1 MTVPYTFG
9 NTTAPSIPLSR
20 LDDNFA
26 AVGNSTNISFTQNG
40 IGAVAQTV
48 QSKLRETV
56 SVFDFMT
63 MAEQAAVLSYSFT
76 TDVTTSCQNALNSAR
91 ANNLNCYFPAGG
103 YLVTGLIIPGDVNPP
118 VDDRDSGM
126 RIYGQ
131 GFGEPFVTA
140 NTGGT
145 VIKSVSNAPVLKDIL
160 GTNPSSNGTIEIDT
174 IRFDGTSSTPVIF
187 LESFYGLS
195 SMHNCVVYQRGT
207 GDGIRVTYSAG
218 IWIYMVWAL
227 NGDWNSYSLGAA
239 RTGIGFNLPL
249 SYDSGLSTIS
259 KCTSRGWLTAY
270 QIGGGAGTPYSNTV
284 EQSECSVV
292 YNGVILS
299 GTNKAV
305 VDSMYM
311 EGLDGGTAID
321 NLGVY
326 STISNNLIFSGASIG
341 IKSELIS
348 NRGAV
353 INGNTIGLGNIVG
366 AYGIKLAGAYGQ
378 EVTGNAVSCTD
389 GTANQIGVY
398 VDVQGKVDVHANAF
412 DPKET
417 WSGSGS
423 SKVAYSSSSL
433 IQGII
438 TGQSNNVDFPVMSQ
452 GALSL
457 AYAPLTGANVAAT
470 ILTVPD
476 GGYFV
481 VTAAAPVTV
490 NRLDAGI
497 IPNRLITFRTTN
509 DRMTFANTSYIFL
522 NVASGAFAGPG
533 TITFVVERVLGAS
546 YAYEIS
552 RTVL

>member
-1 MTVPYTFG
+1 MSLTKATYSMING
-9 NTTAPSIPLSR
+9 APV
-20 LDDNFA
+20 N
-26 AVGNSTNISFTQNG
+26 
-40 IGAVAQTV
+40 
-48 QSKLRETV
+48 
-56 SVFDFMT
+56 VFDFMT
-63 MAEQAAVLSYSFT
+63 SAEQAAVLAYSFT
-76 TDVTTSCQNALNSAR
+76 TNVTTACQNALNSAR
-91 ANNLNCYFPAGG
+91 SNNQNCYFPAGG

-131 GFGEPFVTA
+131 GFGEPFVTV

-145 VIKSVSNAPVLKDIL
+145 VLKSVTNAPVLKDIL

-174 IRFDGTSSTPVIF
+174 IRFDGTSSTPVIL

-195 SMHNCVVYQRGT
+195 SMHNCAVYQRGT
-207 GDGIRVTYSAG
+207 GDGIKVTYSAAV
-218 IWIYMVWAL
+218 WIYMVWAL
-227 NGDWNSYSLGAA
+227 NGDWNTYSLGAA

-249 SYDSGLSTIS
+249 TYDAGLTTVS
-259 KCTSRGWLTAY
+259 KCSSRGWLTAY
-270 QIGGGAGTPYSNTV
+270 QIGGGTGTPYSNTI

-299 GTNKAV
+299 GTSKAV

-321 NLGVY
+321 NLGFY
-326 STISNNLIFSGASIG
+326 SVITNNLIFSGFSIG
-341 IKSELIS
+341 IKSELAL
-348 NRGAV
+348 NRGTV
-353 INGNTIGLGNIVG
+353 INGNAIALGNIVG
-366 AYGIKLAGAYGQ
+366 AYGVKIAGAYGQ
-378 EVTGNAVSCTD
+378 EITGNTISCTD

-398 VDVQGKVDVHANAF
+398 VDVVGKVDVHANFF

-417 WSGSGS
+417 WTGSAA

-438 TGQSNNVDFPVMSQ
+438 TGQSNNVDFPVVSQ

-457 AYAPLTGANVAAT
+457 ARVALTGANVAAN

-481 VTAAAPVTV
+481 MTAASPVTV
-490 NRLDAGI
+490 NQLDAGI
-497 IPNRLITFRTTN
+497 TPNRLITIRTANGST
-509 DRMTFANTSYIFL
+509 TFSDGGAYLFL
-522 NVASGAFAGPG
+522 DGAFSSAG
-533 TITFVVERVLGAS
+533 TITFVVERAGGAS
-546 YAYEIS
+546 YAYEVA
-552 RTVL
+552 RAVF

>member
-1 MTVPYTFG
+1 MSLTKATYSMING
-9 NTTAPSIPLSR
+9 APV
-20 LDDNFA
+20 N
-26 AVGNSTNISFTQNG
+26 
-40 IGAVAQTV
+40 
-48 QSKLRETV
+48 
-56 SVFDFMT
+56 VFDFMT
-63 MAEQAAVLSYSFT
+63 SAEQTAVLAYSYA
-76 TDVTTSCQNALNSAR
+76 TDVTTACQNALNSAR
-91 ANNLNCYFPAGG
+91 ANNQNCYFPAGG
-103 YLVTGLIIPGDVNPP
+103 YLVTGLIIPGDVNSP

-131 GFGEPFVTA
+131 GFGEPFVLA

-145 VIKSVSNAPVLKDIL
+145 VLKSVTNAPVLKDIL
-160 GTNPSSNGTIEIDT
+160 GTNPSSNGTVEIDH
-174 IRFDGTSSTPVIF
+174 IRLDGTSSTPVIL

-195 SMHNCVVYQRGT
+195 SMHNCSVHQRGT
-207 GDGIRVTYSAG
+207 GDGIKITYSAG

-227 NGDWNSYSLGAA
+227 NKDWVSYTLGAA

-299 GTNKAV
+299 GTSKAV

-311 EGLDGGTAID
+311 EGMDGGVAID
-321 NLGVY
+321 NSGFY
-326 STISNNLIFSGASIG
+326 STITNNLIFSGAAIG
-341 IKSELIS
+341 IKSELTT
-348 NRGAV
+348 NRGTV
-353 INGNTIGLGNIVG
+353 ISGNSIALGNVVG

-378 EVTGNAVSCTD
+378 EITGNIISCTD

-398 VDVQGKVDVHANAF
+398 VDVIGKVDVHANFF

-417 WSGSGS
+417 WTGSGS
-423 SKVAYSSSSL
+423 SKVTYSSSSL

-438 TGQSNNVDFPVMSQ
+438 TGQSNNADFPILSQ

-457 AYAPLTGANVAAT
+457 ARVALTEANVAAN

-481 VTAAAPVTV
+481 MTAAAPTTV
-490 NRLDAGI
+490 SQFDAGI
-497 IPNRLITFRTTN
+497 IPNRLITIRTANGHT
-509 DRMTFANTSYIFL
+509 TFSDGGAYQFL
-522 NVASGAFAGPG
+522 NGAFTGPG
-533 TITFVVERVLGAS
+533 TITFVVERIGGAS
-546 YAYEIS
+546 YAYEIA
-552 RTVL
+552 RTVF

>member
-1 MTVPYTFG
+1 MALTLVTNSMISG
-9 NTTAPSIPLSR
+9 APV
-20 LDDNFA
+20 N
-26 AVGNSTNISFTQNG
+26 
-40 IGAVAQTV
+40 
-48 QSKLRETV
+48 
-56 SVFDFMT
+56 VFDFMT
-63 MAEQAAVLSYSFT
+63 SAEQAAVLAYSFT
-76 TDVTTSCQNALNSAR
+76 TNVTTACQNALNSAR
-91 ANNLNCYFPAGG
+91 ANNQNCYFPAGG

-131 GFGEPFVTA
+131 GFGEPFVTT

-160 GTNPSSNGTIEIDT
+160 GTNPSSNGTIEIDN
-174 IRFDGTSSTPVIF
+174 IRFDGTSTTPVIL

-195 SMHNCVVYQRGT
+195 SMHNCAVYQRGT
-207 GDGIRVTYSAG
+207 GDGIKVTYSAAV
-218 IWIYMVWAL
+218 WIYMVWAL
-227 NGDWNSYSLGAA
+227 NGDWATYTLGPA

-249 SYDSGLSTIS
+249 TYDSGLTTIS
-259 KCTSRGWLTAY
+259 KCSSRGWLTAY

-299 GTNKAV
+299 GTSKAV
-305 VDSMYM
+305 VDTMYM
-311 EGLDGGTAID
+311 EGMDGGIAID
-321 NLGVY
+321 NSGFY
-326 STISNNLIFSGASIG
+326 STITNNFIFSGASIG

-353 INGNTIGLGNIVG
+353 IKGNIIGLGNIVG

-378 EVTGNAVSCTD
+378 EVTGNVISCTD

-398 VDVQGKVDVHANAF
+398 VDVIGKVDVHANFF

-417 WSGSGS
+417 WTGSGS

-438 TGQSNNVDFPVMSQ
+438 TGQSNNVDFPVVSQ

-457 AYAPLTGANVAAT
+457 AYAPLTGANVST
-470 ILTVPD
+470 GILTVPD

-481 VTAAAPVTV
+481 MTAAAPVTV
-490 NRLDAGI
+490 GQLDAGI
-497 IPNRLITFRTTN
+497 IPYRLITIRTANGNT
-509 DRMTFANTSYIFL
+509 TFSDGGAYLFL
-522 NVASGAFAGPG
+522 NGAFTGPG
-533 TITFVVERVLGAS
+533 TITLVVERIGGAS
-546 YAYEIS
+546 YAYEVARAVI
-552 RTVL
+552 